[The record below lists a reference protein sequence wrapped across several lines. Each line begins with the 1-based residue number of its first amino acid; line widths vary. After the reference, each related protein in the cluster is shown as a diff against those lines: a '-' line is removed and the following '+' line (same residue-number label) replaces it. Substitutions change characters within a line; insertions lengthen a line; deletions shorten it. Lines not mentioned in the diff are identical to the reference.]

1 MPPFPMATSQFN
13 LSCCLVN
20 LGNIEDQDGFFLL
33 ENLHVNVD
41 TFVGSRHL
49 SNFPI
54 ALLMLS

>member
-20 LGNIEDQDGFFLL
+20 LSNIEDQDGFFLL

-41 TFVGSRHL
+41 TFGSRYL
-49 SNFPI
+49 SNFQI